1 MLDRIRIVLVRPSGA
16 ANLGSICRAMMN
28 MGLRDLVLVRPEVRR
43 DDPQAVA
50 YAVRATRVLD
60 AAREVDSIADALRD
74 CVTSFATSAKG
85 GIYRKNAAVT
95 AEQGAGIALDAAE
108 RGPVAIAFGPEDH
121 GLVLR
126 ELLEFDRVI
135 EIPANPEYPTLN
147 LAAAVLLVSYECRR
161 SFLARQGGPPASRWV
176 SEPATDVQKRRL
188 FERLFAA
195 LDRIGFFARDQSPD
209 HLKFALRHAL
219 GRVDLSLTEVDILL
233 GMAQQIAWF
242 ADQRTGQERS

>member
-1 MLDRIRIVLVRPSGA
+1 MLERIRIVLVRPSGA

-28 MGLRDLVLVRPEVRR
+28 MGLRELVLVQPEVRL

-50 YAVRATRVLD
+50 YAVRATGVLD
-60 AAREVDSIADALRD
+60 AARVVDSIADALRD

-85 GIYRKNAAVT
+85 GIYRKNAAVS
-95 AEQGAGIALDAAE
+95 AEQGAAVALQAAE

-121 GLVLR
+121 GLVLK

-161 SFLARQGGPPASRWV
+161 ALLARQGARPASRRV
-176 SEPATDVQKRRL
+176 SEPATDEQKRRM

-195 LDRIGFFARDQSPD
+195 LERIGFFSRDQNPD

-219 GRVDLSLTEVDILL
+219 GRIDLSLTETDILM

-242 ADQRTGQERS
+242 AEQRKGRAGS